1 MSRYYGKKP
10 VTKPVVLEPTT
21 LPVVEDEIFTILDPL
36 LIEDPVLEAEEIF
49 PEEDAENDS

>member
-21 LPVVEDEIFTILDPL
+21 LPVVGDEIFTILDPL

-49 PEEDAENDS
+49 PDKENDS